1 METEVVAREEHSG
14 GRVFE
19 VVTGNL
25 LQEPSD
31 AIVNA
36 ANGQLAHGGGVAA
49 AIARA
54 AGPALSQDG
63 DRIVSERG
71 VIPVGDAVVTT
82 AGTLPF
88 KGVIHAV
95 GPHQGL
101 GAEEEKLEKAL
112 RSAFLRAHE
121 QGWTS
126 VSFPA
131 VSSGIFAVPL
141 EVCARA
147 YVAAVRGFWAD
158 HPASSVTSLRLCL
171 FQGPLLDLMKE
182 AIG

>member
-1 METEVVAREEHSG
+1 M
-14 GRVFE
+14 
-19 VVTGNL
+19 TGDL
-25 LQEPSD
+25 LAEPSD

-54 AGPALSQDG
+54 AGPTLTEEG
-63 DRIVSERG
+63 DRVVRERG
-71 VIPVGDAVVTT
+71 VIPVGEAVVTT
-82 AGTLPF
+82 AGTLRF

-101 GAEEEKLEKAL
+101 GREEEKLEKAL

-147 YVAAVRGFWAD
+147 YVAAVRGFWSD
-158 HPASSVTSLRLCL
+158 HPDSSVTSIRLCL
-171 FQGPLLDLMKE
+171 FPGPLLVLMKK
-182 AIG
+182 ALGS